1 MSKEQNIPKLN
12 KSDPESLYKWV
23 AYKISCP
30 DFRNIIKDFINNN
43 CSIFIDT
50 EENFFEYEQI
60 FKQFNK
66 LIEDLIEDI
75 LHEGKISKEEFQ
87 KIVERGRKD
96 IKYKKYFK
104 QLSTFK
110 DYNLFKSMMIK
121 RNNEL
126 TTISENKMK
135 EDNKRINMFILKASS
150 NLINISGNPYA
161 LDSLFEEKTKI
172 RVQTPKDVK
181 ITKKE
186 KQTITNSKTEKEK
199 DNKTKE
205 QNNTPNSIISSLKEI
220 VMKKIKINISNIDD
234 EEPIMEEVDDEELG
248 NNF

>member
-1 MSKEQNIPKLN
+1 MLSNQSAPQLN
-12 KSDPESLYKWV
+12 KGDLESLYNWI
-23 AYKISCP
+23 AYKVSCP
-30 DFRNIIKDFINNN
+30 DFRNSIKDFINDN
-43 CSIFIDT
+43 CSIFIDK
-50 EENFFEYEQI
+50 EENISEYEQI
-60 FKQFNK
+60 FKQFKK
-66 LIEDLIEDI
+66 LINDLLKDI
-75 LHEGKISKEEFQ
+75 LYEGKISKEEFT
-87 KIVERGRKD
+87 KMVERGRKD
-96 IKYKKYFK
+96 IKYRKYFK
-104 QLSTFK
+104 QLSSFK
-110 DYNLFKSMMIK
+110 DYSLFKSMMIK

-150 NLINISGNPYA
+150 NLINISGNPYV

-186 KQTITNSKTEKEK
+186 KQKITNSNTEKEK
-199 DNKTKE
+199 DIKKKE

-234 EEPIMEEVDDEELG
+234 EDPIMEEVDDEALG

>member
-1 MSKEQNIPKLN
+1 MSKEHNIPQLN
-12 KSDPESLYKWV
+12 KSDPESLYNWF

-181 ITKKE
+181 IIKKE